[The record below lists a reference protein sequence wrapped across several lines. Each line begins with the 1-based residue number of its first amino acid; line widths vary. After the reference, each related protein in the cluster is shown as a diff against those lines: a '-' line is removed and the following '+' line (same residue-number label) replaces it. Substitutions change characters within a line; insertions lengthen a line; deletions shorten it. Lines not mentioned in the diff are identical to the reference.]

1 MLKYNESEYY
11 IDVDFMFAGKSDKVD
26 LDLNVPEDDTWIS
39 KGSFMQTK
47 HLFVLINIWTMGEVG
62 TMKLV

>member
-47 HLFVLINIWTMGEVG
+47 HLFVLINI
-62 TMKLV
+62 